1 MRERGYRAS
10 GLPHNAFVPQRH
22 GNRLDPLIG
31 RMRDNAGMWVKRRR
45 DYNVEKVRFY
55 ERDNFKGVYWVS
67 VKIISVGEEV
77 IGDSVRVKEV
87 ILG

>member
-1 MRERGYRAS
+1 
-10 GLPHNAFVPQRH
+10 
-22 GNRLDPLIG
+22 
-31 RMRDNAGMWVKRRR
+31 MWVTRRR

-67 VKIISVGEEV
+67 VKNISVGEV

-87 ILG
+87 ILGYKTINTQV